1 MCLELYSTWVYFW
14 DKKLKEKLNKIT
26 RCLLSYVWAGRPV
39 KCLAYLI
46 CQSRPVVRFSLK
58 LGPYLVSACVHFIC
72 EQIKWPSF
80 LWIYFFVTKRE
91 TTLPNCSK
99 PCLCTKISKDVRR
112 YVTVLPNTQKDEL
125 PFVGVF
131 W

>member
-14 DKKLKEKLNKIT
+14 DKRLKEKLNEIT
-26 RCLLSYVWAGRPV
+26 YAFVTLPSLGVCFLTCERADQS

-72 EQIKWPSF
+72 EQIK
-80 LWIYFFVTKRE
+80 
-91 TTLPNCSK
+91 
-99 PCLCTKISKDVRR
+99 
-112 YVTVLPNTQKDEL
+112 
-125 PFVGVF
+125 
-131 W
+131 